1 MLVYV
6 VTQVCEGESHV
17 CAVTPD
23 KDKVDW
29 LVRVGTHLTTSV
41 EVEEFDTECNGYEF
55 KSELIP
61 YYEVFLPNNLDFDS
75 RVQLC
80 YRTSDK
86 PRINDGWFNFFGGYF
101 ARVFTDSEEEALRI
115 ANEMRDKALAERHAN

>member
-6 VTQVCEGESHV
+6 VTQVCEGEPHI

-29 LVRVGTHLTTSV
+29 LVRVGTNLTTSV
-41 EVEEFDTECNGYEF
+41 EVEEFDTECDGYDF
-55 KSELIP
+55 ASELIP
-61 YYEVFLPNNLDFDS
+61 YYEVFLPDHHFNG

-80 YRTSDK
+80 YKTADK
-86 PRINDGWFNFFGGYF
+86 PRINEGWFNFFGGYF
-101 ARVFTDSEEEALRI
+101 ARVFTNSEEEALRI
-115 ANEMRDKALAERHAN
+115 ASEMRYKAMAEREH